1 MAGTVDALVFGH
13 RLRYQ
18 RRRRELTLAELGE
31 LVGRPAPYLSQLE
44 NGRIEPRLSLL
55 GELAAALRCTAA
67 DLLSAEPPTRRAELE
82 VRLARIQG
90 TDAYRELHL
99 PELKATARLPDAALE
114 HLVALHDAWRQS
126 VGTAGSGTVA
136 DPVRRANTV
145 LRAQMRARDNYYG
158 EIEEV
163 AAAALQAV
171 SYAGGGP
178 ISERIL
184 LDLAA
189 HFGYRI
195 DRVRDIPRSTRSV
208 TDLRQRVIYIPQR
221 DEMPT
226 RAARSVVLST
236 LGHFALDHSEPVT
249 IEDYVRQRVE
259 SNYFAGAVLAPET
272 PAVALLRE
280 AAAAGDVA
288 VEDLKDVFYVSYEMA
303 AHRLTNLATRHLDI
317 PMHFMRADEEGLI
330 SKAYENDS
338 VPFPTA
344 ADGSL
349 EGVRVPSSWAPRQVF
364 HSEDTYSTHAQYT
377 DTAHG
382 GFFCVTQVDTT
393 RDLGHTVTVGTTEA
407 HARCFRS
414 SETTRRFTAAGVADD
429 ETTDGGTDIH
439 GIEQVWASA
448 RDRDFVLGTLD
459 ALDGALAPSPGVAM
473 TEVHA
478 FLDRHG
484 DASAEAPTT

>member
-1 MAGTVDALVFGH
+1 M
-13 RLRYQ
+13 
-18 RRRRELTLAELGE
+18 TLAELGD

-55 GELAAALRCTAA
+55 GDLAVALGCTVG
-67 DLLSAEPPTRRAELE
+67 DLLETEPPTRRAQLE
-82 VRLARIQG
+82 VHFARIQQ
-90 TDAYRELHL
+90 DDSYRELHL

-114 HLVALHDAWRQS
+114 HLVALHDAWRRS
-126 VGTAGSGTVA
+126 AGAAAVAGAGAVA

-178 ISERIL
+178 ISERTL
-184 LDLAA
+184 MDLAA
-189 HFGYRI
+189 HFGYGI

-208 TDLRQRVIYIPQR
+208 TDLRQQIVYIPQR

-249 IEDYVRQRVE
+249 IEDYLRQRVE
-259 SNYFAGAVLAPET
+259 SNYFAAAVLAPET

-280 AAAAGDVA
+280 ASATGHIA

-303 AHRLTNLATRHLDI
+303 AHRITNLATRHLDI

-330 SKAYENDS
+330 SKAYENDN

-377 DTAHG
+377 ETVHG

-407 HARCFRS
+407 HARCFRG
-414 SETTRRFTAAGVADD
+414 SETTRRFTATGVADD
-429 ETTDGGTDIH
+429 ETPDGGADTH
-439 GIEQVWASA
+439 RAGHVWASA
-448 RDRDFVLGTLD
+448 RDRDFVLGPLETP
-459 ALDGALAPSPGVAM
+459 DGALAPSPGVAM

-478 FLDRHG
+478 FLERHRKNSG
-484 DASAEAPTT
+484 GSRPA